1 MTKAKPIDEL
11 DDTMR
16 VLSTGTCDT
25 LTGSSKLTYHIGS
38 MPDGE
43 IYLRVHSNTGGGFFS
58 QEWVALQ
65 DILTALKKR
74 PEGKPIT
81 SILLNPLFRG
91 KSVNTPAFLLAVLL
105 HEKVIRSL
113 QGKLRRHELA
123 DPSVFTA
130 KVDKLLS
137 GAEGKAKPAKTA
149 GKPAR
154 SAPAKKAAPP
164 SKRKKATTD
173 RAT

>member
-1 MTKAKPIDEL
+1 MTKSKQTDEL

-25 LTGSSKLTYHIGS
+25 LTGSSRLTYHIGS
-38 MPDGE
+38 LPDGE

-58 QEWVALQ
+58 QEWIALQ

-74 PEGKPIT
+74 PDGKPIT
-81 SILLNPLFRG
+81 SILLNSLFRG
-91 KSVNTPAFLLAVLL
+91 KSANTPGFMMAVLL
-105 HEKVIRSL
+105 HEKVVRSM
-113 QGKLRRHELA
+113 QGKLRRHELMDTSA
-123 DPSVFTA
+123 FKA

-154 SAPAKKAAPP
+154 SAPKKKSTSP
-164 SKRKKATTD
+164 SNRKKAPTD
-173 RAT
+173 

>member
-11 DDTMR
+11 DETMR

-25 LTGSSKLTYHIGS
+25 LSGSSKLTYHIGS

-43 IYLRVHSNTGGGFFS
+43 IYLRVHSNTGNGFFS
-58 QEWVALQ
+58 QEWISLQ
-65 DILTALKKR
+65 DIMLTLKKR

-105 HEKVIRSL
+105 HERLVRSL

-130 KVDKLLS
+130 KVEKLMAS
-137 GAEGKAKPAKTA
+137 GTDAKGKSAKTVAKPV
-149 GKPAR
+149 
-154 SAPAKKAAPP
+154 KKAPIKKQA
-164 SKRKKATTD
+164 STSSRKKPKTV
-173 RAT
+173 

>member
-1 MTKAKPIDEL
+1 MTKSKPTDEL

-16 VLSTGTCDT
+16 VLTTGTCDT
-25 LTGSSKLTYHIGS
+25 LSGSSRLNYHVGC

-43 IYLRVHSNTGGGFFS
+43 IYLRVHGNTGGGFFS
-58 QEWVALQ
+58 QEWIALQ
-65 DILTALKKR
+65 DILTALEKR
-74 PEGKPIT
+74 PDGKPIT
-81 SILLNPLFRG
+81 SLLLNPLFRG

-105 HEKVIRSL
+105 HEKLVRSM

-137 GAEGKAKPAKTA
+137 GTEGKAKPAKTA
-149 GKPAR
+149 GKPAGKAPKR
-154 SAPAKKAAPP
+154 KSAVP
-164 SKRKKATTD
+164 SKRKKASTD
-173 RAT
+173 

>member
-1 MTKAKPIDEL
+1 MTKSDEL

-25 LTGSSKLTYHIGS
+25 LSGFSKLTYHIGS
-38 MPDGE
+38 LPDGE
-43 IYLRVHSNTGGGFFS
+43 IHIRVHSNTGGGFFS
-58 QEWVALQ
+58 QEWIAFQ

-74 PEGKPIT
+74 PDGKPIT

-105 HEKVIRSL
+105 HERLVRSM
-113 QGKLRRHELA
+113 QGKLRRHELMDSSA
-123 DPSVFTA
+123 FKA
-130 KVDKLLS
+130 KVDKLLAP
-137 GAEGKAKPAKTA
+137 GGQAKGKS
-149 GKPAR
+149 AR
-154 SAPAKKAAPP
+154 NAPKKKAASP
-164 SKRKKATTD
+164 SKRKKTPTN